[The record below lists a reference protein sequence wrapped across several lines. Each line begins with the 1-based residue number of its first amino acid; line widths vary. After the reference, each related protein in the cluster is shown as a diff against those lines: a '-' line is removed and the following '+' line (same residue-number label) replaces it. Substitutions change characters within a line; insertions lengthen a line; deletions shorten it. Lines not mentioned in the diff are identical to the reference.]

1 MELISSDT
9 DRVRAHTSDEVLRA
23 IDAETK
29 KHVEACAKAPEQIDR
44 RLRELER
51 EWDVERWLEAN
62 ASTLAFTSAA
72 LAWRDRR
79 WLIVPTVV
87 TAFLFQHAVQGW
99 CPPLGVLRRLHI
111 RTRSE
116 IDAEKYALKAL
127 RGDFTEIEDA
137 GAGTAAVE
145 SLAAFRR

>member
-62 ASTLAFTSAA
+62 ASTQAPIRLPREPTSA
-72 LAWRDRR
+72 
-79 WLIVPTVV
+79 T
-87 TAFLFQHAVQGW
+87 TA
-99 CPPLGVLRRLHI
+99 
-111 RTRSE
+111 
-116 IDAEKYALKAL
+116 
-127 RGDFTEIEDA
+127 
-137 GAGTAAVE
+137 
-145 SLAAFRR
+145 